1 MTVLYDLQEIRDMS
15 GNDQEFINEFL
26 QLFIKNNREYL
37 KEMNQAFELKN
48 WAQVKFCAHK
58 IKPSIMVIHAE
69 ALNQPILDLNEFAG
83 KQENLEKIP
92 SLMGLLNTKLL
103 VIFNALKDEI
113 K

>member
-1 MTVLYDLQEIRDMS
+1 
-15 GNDQEFINEFL
+15 
-26 QLFIKNNREYL
+26 
-37 KEMNQAFELKN
+37 
-48 WAQVKFCAHK
+48 
-58 IKPSIMVIHAE
+58 MVIHAE

-92 SLMGLLNTKLL
+92 SLMGLLNTKLP